1 MGGLIGTGAPPL
13 SDIVLLFELTIAAL
27 LIAGIFVVR
36 RGHVRAHMYL
46 QSSVVLVNIPVV
58 LLWMLPQYLS
68 LVLPDLLSEFSSPFY
83 YVPTA
88 MLAAGL
94 LAESLGVFILLVA
107 GTNLI
112 PERFRFRRYKLWMR
126 TEVALWWGV
135 LLLGLSTYYLWYA

>member
-1 MGGLIGTGAPPL
+1 MGGLIGTGAPSL

-27 LIAGIFVVR
+27 LLAGIFVVR

-46 QSSVVLVNIPVV
+46 QSSVVLVNLPVV

-68 LVLPDLLSEFSSPFY
+68 LVLPDLLSEFSSPNY

-88 MLAAGL
+88 MLIAGL

-135 LLLGLSTYYLWYA
+135 LLLGLSTYYIWYA